1 MTYYEIVKR
10 TARHGLD
17 ESAQNREKFNFITS
31 RSV

>member
-10 TARHGLD
+10 TARQGLD
-17 ESAQNREKFNFITS
+17 ESARNHERFNFITS